1 MSEKQ
6 HLNNAVG
13 AKEKDAEKGRHA
25 CVKHF
30 RSKQAKQPAKN
41 HLGEAKNKF
50 DVHNLFASR
59 APQHK
64 AAQHIA

>member
-1 MSEKQ
+1 MPV
-6 HLNNAVG
+6 L
-13 AKEKDAEKGRHA
+13 
-25 CVKHF
+25 KHF

-41 HLGEAKNKF
+41 HLGEARKKF